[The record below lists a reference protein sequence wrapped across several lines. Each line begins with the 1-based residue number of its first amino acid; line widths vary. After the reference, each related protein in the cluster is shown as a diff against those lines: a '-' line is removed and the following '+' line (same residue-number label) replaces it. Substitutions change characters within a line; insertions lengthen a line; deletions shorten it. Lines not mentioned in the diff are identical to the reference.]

1 MKKDRFNKIRNIINI
16 ALALITLYVF
26 SIGSD
31 YVRIKNYGIC
41 IIFFLTMIITNLFLI
56 LYDKFLSRKR
66 KIKNIIKKCFKYSKK
81 IKVVPISNKN
91 WKYSSYFSKL
101 TDIAKFYAILN
112 EEKEIIEIW
121 LEYNKENEYF
131 IEEIEYIYF

>member
-1 MKKDRFNKIRNIINI
+1 
-16 ALALITLYVF
+16 
-26 SIGSD
+26 
-31 YVRIKNYGIC
+31 
-41 IIFFLTMIITNLFLI
+41 MIITNLFLI